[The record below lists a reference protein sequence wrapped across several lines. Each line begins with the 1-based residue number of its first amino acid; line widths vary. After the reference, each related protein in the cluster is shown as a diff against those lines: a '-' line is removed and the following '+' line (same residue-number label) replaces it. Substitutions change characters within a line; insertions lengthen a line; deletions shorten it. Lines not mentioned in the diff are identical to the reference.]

1 MFAMLEIVFGCDI
14 IACCL
19 RIPTQLQIFFRDMLR
34 RATNFDIRPVG
45 LIAAGQGI
53 WPLISAA
60 IAPATPAE
68 PPAQPTP
75 QELLDM
81 VHSFPCEFLIKVIGA
96 AENDFI
102 NRVITAIISAEVA
115 ETDINYTSRETSG
128 GRHASVSIT
137 IIAQSSDHVMSI
149 YAAIRTV
156 EGVVMVM

>member
-1 MFAMLEIVFGCDI
+1 MSEQNGHSSEVDI
-14 IACCL
+14 
-19 RIPTQLQIFFRDMLR
+19 T
-34 RATNFDIRPVG
+34 
-45 LIAAGQGI
+45 
-53 WPLISAA
+53 

-102 NRVITAIISAEVA
+102 NRVITAVISAEVA
-115 ETDINYTSRETSG
+115 ETDITYTSRETSG

-137 IIAQSSDHVMSI
+137 LIAQSSGHVMSI